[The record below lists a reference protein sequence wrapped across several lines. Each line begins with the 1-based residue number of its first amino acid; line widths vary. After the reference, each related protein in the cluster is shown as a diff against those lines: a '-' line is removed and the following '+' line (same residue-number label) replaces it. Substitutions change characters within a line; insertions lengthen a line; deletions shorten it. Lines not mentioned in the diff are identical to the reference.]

1 MLGSWKQVD
10 MAVESPD
17 KALLYL
23 AVPLMISLF
32 FQNLYSFA
40 NTIFV
45 SWMGEQPLA
54 AISLAVPLTYVALS
68 LGKGVA
74 MGSAVLIG
82 YARGAGDHEQAE
94 RIGEVVLPLMI
105 AVMALFLPLLL
116 PGVCQSFYQLFGA
129 ATELAQ
135 EAYWFTFW
143 LVVSFPVMGYAM
155 AAEAMLMAHGDTVTP
170 MKGMIWGNVVNFCLD
185 PLLIFVLDFGLTG
198 AGLATL
204 AGQGTAAVYIGW
216 RWAQRRHKWLSV
228 RPAAAMMG
236 YWRQISGQGAF
247 ITAGYLISPAGLML
261 MNGILAHW
269 GAAAIGAWNMM
280 SRLEM
285 MVMLP
290 VMGIGNGLAIFTSYN
305 WGQGRFD
312 RIRQGI
318 KAFFCIAW
326 CLTGLAAVGFALWPG
341 ELLGVFKP
349 GGGVAELASH
359 AVRASAAALVFLP
372 VLFALNGLA
381 QGLKKPIFLVITGF
395 CYIIALRVPL
405 AWVLGSS
412 LGVSGVYWAHPAAAA
427 GAAVVAA
434 VLITRLLSKISQ
446 SGGVNDGS
454 NMGA

>member
-1 MLGSWKQVD
+1 
-10 MAVESPD
+10 
-17 KALLYL
+17 
-23 AVPLMISLF
+23 
-32 FQNLYSFA
+32 
-40 NTIFV
+40 
-45 SWMGEQPLA
+45 
-54 AISLAVPLTYVALS
+54 
-68 LGKGVA
+68 
-74 MGSAVLIG
+74 
-82 YARGAGDHEQAE
+82 
-94 RIGEVVLPLMI
+94 
-105 AVMALFLPLLL
+105 
-116 PGVCQSFYQLFGA
+116 
-129 ATELAQ
+129 
-135 EAYWFTFW
+135 
-143 LVVSFPVMGYAM
+143 
-155 AAEAMLMAHGDTVTP
+155 

>member
-1 MLGSWKQVD
+1 MLGLWKQVD

-68 LGKGVA
+68 LGKGIA

-82 YARGAGDHEQAE
+82 YARGAGDQEQAE
-94 RIGEVVLPLMI
+94 RISEVVLPLML
-105 AVMALFLPLLL
+105 AVMALFFPLLL
-116 PGVCQSFYQLFGA
+116 PEACQSFYQLFGVDS
-129 ATELAQ
+129 ELAK

-170 MKGMIWGNVVNFCLD
+170 MKGMILGNIVNFCLD

-204 AGQGTAAVYIGW
+204 AGQSAAAIYIGW
-216 RWAQRRHKWLSV
+216 RWAQRQHKWLSAC
-228 RPAAAMMG
+228 PAATMIG
-236 YWRQISGQGAF
+236 YWRQIGSQGAF
-247 ITAGYLISPAGLML
+247 VAAGYLISPAGLIL
-261 MNGILAHW
+261 MNGILSQW

-305 WGQGRFD
+305 LGQGNFG
-312 RIRQGI
+312 RIRQGLT
-318 KAFFCIAW
+318 AFFRIAW
-326 CLTGLAAVGFALWPG
+326 SLTGLAAVVFALWPG
-341 ELLGVFKP
+341 ELLGMFKP
-349 GGGVAELASH
+349 SGVAELASL
-359 AVRASAAALVFLP
+359 AVRASAAALIFLP
-372 VLFALNGLA
+372 VLFAVNGLA
-381 QGLKKPIFLVITGF
+381 QGLKKPIFMVIIGF
-395 CYIIALRVPL
+395 CYIIVMRVPL
-405 AWVLGSS
+405 AWVLSS
-412 LGVSGVYWAHPAAAA
+412 SFGVGGVYWAHPASAA

-434 VLITRLLSKISQ
+434 VLIVRLMRKISYT
-446 SGGVNDGS
+446 GGVNDG
-454 NMGA
+454 GGVAT